1 MHIST
6 APAQFSTCP
15 HRDND
20 TTCTESQPKVV
31 ALNESV
37 VFDTAAI
44 FHLNM
49 SGPCQLNQSAFS
61 SQLFKEGAGGP
72 MFECFISEQNANSEC
87 KLRDRVKV
95 NYNIDGPG
103 DSNTF
108 NFKLE
113 LMNVQLNDSGTYRY
127 EAEFN
132 FLAGTYRKI
141 IKFFTLNVS
150 EFAGEWISTQL
161 EFCTWN
167 TWADK

>member
-1 MHIST
+1 M
-6 APAQFSTCP
+6 
-15 HRDND
+15 
-20 TTCTESQPKVV
+20 
-31 ALNESV
+31 NESV

-72 MFECFISEQNANSEC
+72 MFECFIAEQDANSEC
-87 KLRDRVKV
+87 GLRNQNRVKV
-95 NYNIDGPG
+95 NYIDGPG

-132 FLAGTYRKI
+132 FIAGTYRKI

-161 EFCTWN
+161 EFCMWN
-167 TWADK
+167 TWADIYNLILLYLSI